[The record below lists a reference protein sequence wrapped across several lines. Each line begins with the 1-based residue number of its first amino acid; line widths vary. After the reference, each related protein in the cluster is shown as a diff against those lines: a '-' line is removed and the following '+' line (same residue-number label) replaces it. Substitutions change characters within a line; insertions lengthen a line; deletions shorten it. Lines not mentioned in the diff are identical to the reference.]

1 MKRIVFVILIAFTL
15 NSSAQELTKR
25 DSINI
30 AFKAKLLT
38 TNEDG
43 ISYSKES
50 ILQNI
55 EQQKTTFLKTI
66 YKNFVF
72 IKVECSQKYNLL
84 EGGTMTR
91 FGDCNYYL
99 AFNTEFSRFYKLGG
113 FDTLDI
119 DAFLAKLGASEK
131 MGIFNR
137 LDVGEIE
144 EIDIDCLYNYS
155 ELSLRKRRKRGYS
168 CLGSCN
174 ETTKTI
180 IRQ

>member
-66 YKNFVF
+66 
-72 IKVECSQKYNLL
+72 
-84 EGGTMTR
+84 
-91 FGDCNYYL
+91 
-99 AFNTEFSRFYKLGG
+99 
-113 FDTLDI
+113 
-119 DAFLAKLGASEK
+119 AK
-131 MGIFNR
+131 F
-137 LDVGEIE
+137 
-144 EIDIDCLYNYS
+144 
-155 ELSLRKRRKRGYS
+155 
-168 CLGSCN
+168 
-174 ETTKTI
+174 
-180 IRQ
+180 